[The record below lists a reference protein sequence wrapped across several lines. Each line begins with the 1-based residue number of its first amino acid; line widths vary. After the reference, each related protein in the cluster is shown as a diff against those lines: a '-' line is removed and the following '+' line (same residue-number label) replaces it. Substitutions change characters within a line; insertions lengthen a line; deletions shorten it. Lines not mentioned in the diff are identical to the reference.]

1 MELSWMYI
9 NSQISIK
16 QDFSDRVLGSSI
28 RACVENVIFF
38 YSYFNLEHLTASS
51 MKKTPLVLLTVSI
64 LLVSH
69 IPPSVCRPMGTN
81 TFNRHGYKIQ
91 DDNVLV
97 KAGDNAMSYLVG
109 EKLLRY
115 LEKNPR
121 FQIILSQL
129 PLGNVQFVKALSTKG
144 LAQPAHNIQVVDGE
158 EPWREEVNSL
168 KDLSELS
175 KRAED
180 PPISIDLTFHL
191 LRNMMEM
198 ARIEN
203 QREQAELNRKYLN
216 EVGK

>member
-1 MELSWMYI
+1 
-9 NSQISIK
+9 
-16 QDFSDRVLGSSI
+16 
-28 RACVENVIFF
+28 
-38 YSYFNLEHLTASS
+38 
-51 MKKTPLVLLTVSI
+51 MKTTLLVLLTVSI

-91 DDNVLV
+91 DDHVLE

-121 FQIILSQL
+121 FQTNLSQL
-129 PLGNVQFVKALSTKG
+129 PPDNVPFVKALSTQC
-144 LAQPAHNIQVVDGE
+144 LAHPAYNIQVVDGG
-158 EPWREEVNSL
+158 EPSREEVNSL
-168 KDLSELS
+168 IDLSELS

-191 LRNMMEM
+191 LRNMIEM

-203 QREQAELNRKYLN
+203 QKEQAGLNRKYLN